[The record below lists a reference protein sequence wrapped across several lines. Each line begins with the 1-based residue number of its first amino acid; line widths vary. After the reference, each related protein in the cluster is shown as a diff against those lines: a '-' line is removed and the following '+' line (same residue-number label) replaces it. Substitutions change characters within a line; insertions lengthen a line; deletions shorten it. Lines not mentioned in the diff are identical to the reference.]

1 MTPTTADIRRF
12 LVDTFSDEDLKTL
25 CFDYFRDVYD
35 DFTTGMTKGQMIQ
48 LLIERCVR
56 RDALANLEAALRA
69 ERPDQYVKQFG
80 APTPPPVSS
89 FIPAEIAPAGRDPRQ
104 VFISH
109 AHQDADFAHRLAADL
124 VSAGW
129 RAWIA
134 PESIQPGE
142 KWVEAIGRGLD
153 GSGVF
158 VVALTPAAVASNW
171 VRNETNAAIELD
183 NRGEVQFIPL
193 DLAACSV
200 PTLWNVYQRVP
211 FRGRYED
218 GLAALLRR
226 LGMRA
231 EEGETGR
238 RVDKEIGRQG
248 DRETSGQVDI
258 KVAAAA
264 LASFRRAGAGVDGS
278 LLDAY
283 DEGSLRQMVRFQLDE
298 HLDLIAGGGN
308 LAQVVFNLIAWAE
321 RTGRIAE
328 LIVKAQAYNP
338 GNARLAAFARSVPG
352 IAVVEPAKVAPQ
364 VLPATPQAPTP
375 RAAAAAG
382 PIAFD
387 WVTIPAGEF
396 LMGSDKTEGQAG
408 LRQRDAAAHALP
420 ARVSHRPRAGDGG
433 AVRRI
438 RGGDR
443 PQDHGRSA
451 RFGME
456 LDRVGV
462 GGDQRRRLGAPP
474 RAGEQCAG
482 EAGPSRHLRLVARR
496 RRVLQMGR
504 RAAAHR
510 GGMGEGRA
518 RDGRPH
524 LAVGESGAEQRAVQ
538 LQHDRGRHDAGGPL
552 S

>member
-56 RDALANLEAALRA
+56 REALPNLEAALRA
-69 ERPDQYVKQFG
+69 ERPDQYEKRFG
-80 APTPPPVSS
+80 AVVPSAAAV
-89 FIPAEIAPAGRDPRQ
+89 IPAGRDPRQ

-109 AHQDADFAHRLAADL
+109 ARQDADFAHRLAADL
-124 VSAGW
+124 DSAGW
-129 RAWIA
+129 RAWIV

-193 DLAACSV
+193 DLAACSA

-226 LGMRA
+226 LATNPAAPEAGDAATRRHGDAAMR
-231 EEGETGR
+231 GEPPR
-238 RVDKEIGRQG
+238 IEIAP
-248 DRETSGQVDI
+248 S
-258 KVAAAA
+258 AA
-264 LASFRRAGAGVDGS
+264 LRLSGSQVQELMAS

-321 RTGRIAE
+321 RTGRAAE
-328 LIVKAQAYNP
+328 LIAKAQAYNP

-352 IAVVEPAKVAPQ
+352 IPVVEPAKVAPQ
-364 VLPATPQAPTP
+364 VLPATPQTP
-375 RAAAAAG
+375 RRCAG
-382 PIAFD
+382 TLTDCLRLGHHPRRCVPD
-387 WVTIPAGEF
+387 GQRQ
-396 LMGSDKTEGQAG
+396 GEGQARW
-408 LRQRDAAAHALP
+408 RQRDAATHRLP
-420 ARVSHRPRAGDGG
+420 PGVPHRPCTGDGG
-433 AVRRI
+433 PVRRVH
-438 RGGDR
+438 GGQ
-443 PQDHGRSA
+443 P
-451 RFGME
+451 
-456 LDRVGV
+456 GV
-462 GGDQRRRLGAPP
+462 
-474 RAGEQCAG
+474 
-482 EAGPSRHLRLVARR
+482 
-496 RRVLQMGR
+496 
-504 RAAAHR
+504 
-510 GGMGEGRA
+510 
-518 RDGRPH
+518 
-524 LAVGESGAEQRAVQ
+524 
-538 LQHDRGRHDAGGPL
+538 
-552 S
+552 